1 MASDSKWNKIQNFS
15 NWRIYV
21 YTHTHTRTRTWV
33 YIHSDVFAPSARRIP
48 RFSASLIH
56 PFVPSLRHAVL
67 KNRKNDARFICPAIW
82 PWFSFSNK
90 AAGYKVSLP
99 VFPFLLLFLLLL
111 LLLFFLAASPP
122 LLAEKRKERRR
133 GKIIK
138 PGEGREG
145 EKRGRRGRGERNSF
159 CGTHRY
165 ADRNGRKFVCPRAF
179 SKERYFGNARVA
191 KFFRDFFSFGESIP
205 QFCEII
211 LLHSFFLLY
220 WRDKLVNGE
229 IRLKEKNYSC
239 FLIPE
244 KGKYFVVR
252 RKSYFWSRWFVIIV
266 SLNELLTWFERI
278 VQNN

>member
-1 MASDSKWNKIQNFS
+1 MRFYRMKFVIPINDFS
-15 NWRIYV
+15 
-21 YTHTHTRTRTWV
+21 
-33 YIHSDVFAPSARRIP
+33 
-48 RFSASLIH
+48 
-56 PFVPSLRHAVL
+56 
-67 KNRKNDARFICPAIW
+67 
-82 PWFSFSNK
+82 
-90 AAGYKVSLP
+90 
-99 VFPFLLLFLLLL
+99 LFLA
-111 LLLFFLAASPP
+111 FSIRDIRVTSHM
-122 LLAEKRKERRR
+122 KKKKGR
-133 GKIIK
+133 G
-138 PGEGREG
+138 G
-145 EKRGRRGRGERNSF
+145 EKRERRGRGERNSF

-211 LLHSFFLLY
+211 LLRSFFLLY

-252 RKSYFWSRWFVIIV
+252 RKSYF
-266 SLNELLTWFERI
+266 
-278 VQNN
+278 